1 MVAEATGKLVFGH
14 DRVLISNRG
23 SKSIVKAGRQAREA
37 LFEYQA
43 GALVPAAFMSI
54 FRSFVSMG

>member
-1 MVAEATGKLVFGH
+1 MRKATGELVFGR

-23 SKSIVKAGRQAREA
+23 SKSIVKAGRQARDA
-37 LFEYQA
+37 LFEYQT

-54 FRSFVSMG
+54 SRSFVSA